1 MPCFQCIRKAPSP
14 DGTNPSF
21 YQKIWDI
28 VGEDLTK
35 ACLYYLNNGVMPA
48 GLNSTLIV
56 LIPKI
61 KKPERMSELRPIT
74 LCNVIYKVMVK
85 AIANR
90 LKRILPLV
98 ISESQNAFV
107 AGRLITD
114 NVMVAFEIGHYLK
127 RKTQGKTGFAALK
140 IDMSKAYDRIE

>member
-1 MPCFQCIRKAPSP
+1 MHPNKAPGP
-14 DGTNPSF
+14 DGMNPEF
-21 YQKIWDI
+21 YQKFWDI
-28 VGEDLTK
+28 VREDLIK

-48 GLNSTLIV
+48 CLNSTLIV
-56 LIPKI
+56 LISKI
-61 KKPERMSELRPIT
+61 KKPERMSELRPIA

-90 LKRILPLV
+90 LKRILSLV